1 MRQAHPVLQR
11 GRVRL
16 PRAKLV
22 IGDAK
27 AGLEAEPDGSI
38 DVIICDLSDPLDG
51 GPCYQLYTTSFYE
64 MCKSKLAPGGIL
76 VTQSG
81 CAAVRDCKAVFT
93 PINKTLRE
101 VFPQVWGYT
110 VCVPSFCSE
119 WGFNIATKD
128 ADHVDLYTGITAN
141 GELDKRLAARGLGAL
156 SYYDGITHT
165 RMFSL
170 NRTVRGGVRAGD
182 SRDDGGEPAVHVL
195 HGHARGRVR
204 AGEVTTA
211 RATRTNGAGAIGSRG
226 GIETFTIDG
235 RRDATRARSSE
246 GGQNVCRRIKAGVAR
261 VSLTGQLYYF
271 GLTSADPSGNR
282 PRASSRSLI

>member
-1 MRQAHPVLQR
+1 MCAKHTPFYNA
-11 GRVRL
+11 GAYDS

-93 PINKTLRE
+93 PINKTVRE

-110 VCVPSFCSE
+110 VCVPSFCSCL
-119 WGFNIATKD
+119 
-128 ADHVDLYTGITAN
+128 LYTSPSPR
-141 GELDKRLAARGLGAL
+141 DL
-156 SYYDGITHT
+156 STS
-165 RMFSL
+165 RM
-170 NRTVRGGVRAGD
+170 
-182 SRDDGGEPAVHVL
+182 P
-195 HGHARGRVR
+195 
-204 AGEVTTA
+204 
-211 RATRTNGAGAIGSRG
+211 
-226 GIETFTIDG
+226 
-235 RRDATRARSSE
+235 SS
-246 GGQNVCRRIKAGVAR
+246 A
-261 VSLTGQLYYF
+261 
-271 GLTSADPSGNR
+271 
-282 PRASSRSLI
+282 

>member
-1 MRQAHPVLQR
+1 MCAKHTPFYNA
-11 GRVRL
+11 GAYDS

-27 AGLEAEPDGSI
+27 AGLEAELDGSI

-170 NRTVRGGVRAGD
+170 NRTVREACER
-182 SRDDGGEPAVHVL
+182 ET
-195 HGHARGRVR
+195 RVMTV
-204 AGEVTTA
+204 ENPLFMCSTDTH
-211 RATRTNGAGAIGSRG
+211 
-226 GIETFTIDG
+226 
-235 RRDATRARSSE
+235 
-246 GGQNVCRRIKAGVAR
+246 AGV
-261 VSLTGQLYYF
+261 F
-271 GLTSADPSGNR
+271 EPEK
-282 PRASSRSLI
+282 

>member
-1 MRQAHPVLQR
+1 MC
-11 GRVRL
+11 
-16 PRAKLV
+16 AKHTPFYPAGAYENPKTKLI

-27 AGLEAEPDGSI
+27 AGLEACDDASI

-51 GPCYQLYTTSFYE
+51 GPCYQLYTTSFYD
-64 MCKSKLAPGGIL
+64 MCKTKLAPGGIL

-93 PINKTLRE
+93 PINNTLRK
-101 VFPQVWGYT
+101 VFPKVWGYT

-170 NRTVRGGVRAGD
+170 NRM
-182 SRDDGGEPAVHVL
+182 
-195 HGHARGRVR
+195 
-204 AGEVTTA
+204 
-211 RATRTNGAGAIGSRG
+211 
-226 GIETFTIDG
+226 
-235 RRDATRARSSE
+235 
-246 GGQNVCRRIKAGVAR
+246 
-261 VSLTGQLYYF
+261 
-271 GLTSADPSGNR
+271 
-282 PRASSRSLI
+282 